1 MTAVAICLESG
12 AVPMD
17 LFAGIPVSDYA
28 AAVEWY
34 GRLFGSPPTFLPND
48 TEAVWELAEH
58 RFVFIELRPEHA
70 GHAKHLLF
78 VDDLDGRV
86 AQIAQRGLTP
96 TQRET
101 YSNGV
106 RKAAY
111 RDPDGNEFGFGG
123 APL

>member
-48 TEAVWELAEH
+48 NEAVWELAEH
-58 RFVFIELRPEHA
+58 RYVFIELTARAA
-70 GHAKHLLF
+70 GHASWGCPQRQ
-78 VDDLDGRV
+78 VDRLRPDRSRRPHSRRPDPGR
-86 AQIAQRGLTP
+86 T
-96 TQRET
+96 
-101 YSNGV
+101 GV
-106 RKAAY
+106 VRAMSRSAEPAIDRFLGK
-111 RDPDGNEFGFGG
+111 
-123 APL
+123 

>member
-48 TEAVWELAEH
+48 NEAVWELAEH
-58 RFVFIELRPEHA
+58 RSEQQGTP
-70 GHAKHLLF
+70 
-78 VDDLDGRV
+78 
-86 AQIAQRGLTP
+86 RGVPPASSGSAT
-96 TQRET
+96 
-101 YSNGV
+101 S
-106 RKAAY
+106 
-111 RDPDGNEFGFGG
+111 
-123 APL
+123 